1 MRRLAV
7 SLLVVCLFVPHAWP
21 QQAQV
26 SAGSFIVDGHVNDR
40 TAISDSEKVAFN
52 TNSLKYHCPSCS
64 AAKRCTV
71 NCITVTRAEA
81 KRRGGVP
88 CKICGGRC

>member
-7 SLLVVCLFVPHAWP
+7 PLLLVWLCVPHAWP
-21 QQAQV
+21 QQALGG
-26 SAGSFIVDGHVNDR
+26 AGSLVRDGHAHDR
-40 TAISDSEKVAFN
+40 IAISDSEKVAFN

-88 CKICGGRC
+88 CKICGGSC